1 MTEHELTR
9 SFPSLEP
16 GLIKEIIEVANLK
29 TLAVGDILMRTGQN
43 IRSTLLV
50 TEGLIKIYRED
61 DQGNDFFMYYL
72 DAGKA
77 CAVSLSC
84 GLGKE
89 TSGLVARAVK

>member
-29 TLAVGDILMRTGQN
+29 TLAAGDILMRTGQN

-61 DQGNDFFMYYL
+61 DQGNDFFMYISIP
-72 DAGKA
+72 AK
-77 CAVSLSC
+77 
-84 GLGKE
+84 
-89 TSGLVARAVK
+89 LVQFRWHVAWARKPVD